1 MAGSGCNTCRLRA
14 RYDNNPRSILGRLW
28 RWHAG
33 WCPGWKAYITSL
45 PDEERNR
52 LAEQYGLKK
61 YRTS

>member
-1 MAGSGCNTCRLRA
+1 MARSNCADCRLRA
-14 RYDNNPRSILGRLW
+14 RYDDNPRSLLGRLW

-52 LAEQYGLKK
+52 LATRYGLDK
-61 YRTS
+61 YRVP